1 MNNINIVLFNN
12 YWLVSRLEEI
22 PDVEWGSPDCV
33 LEYPYEIVHGDL
45 VKWPQHSNDNKVVV
59 RSTEFSVI
67 VEPSP
72 EILQKYL
79 KLIEETE

>member
-1 MNNINIVLFNN
+1 MSNINVVLFNN

-33 LEYPYEIVHGDL
+33 LECPYEIVQGNL
-45 VKWPQHSNDNKVVV
+45 VKWPQYSNDNKVVV

-67 VEPSP
+67 VEPSS